1 MKGVHIDDNK
11 AMFLLR
17 WYQEMDANDKVF
29 KDAGGQATYQ
39 NPGCKAY
46 YLPLDNG
53 GYPFEWVSNHQVI
66 SAIHLQPHKT
76 KNRTFLVAAKEKKT
90 VVDAMKTM

>member
-1 MKGVHIDDNK
+1 MCSFSKDKKLRAKASEKWTSKVH
-11 AMFLLR
+11 LL
-17 WYQEMDANDKVF
+17 
-29 KDAGGQATYQ
+29 
-39 NPGCKAY
+39 C
-46 YLPLDNG
+46 LPLDNG